1 MKTRQKKMT
10 ETFENYELIAQGA
23 EARLY
28 KGTYLD
34 RPVLIKHRFIKK
46 YRHEML
52 DKSLASHQI
61 KSEARALSRATA
73 AGVLAPT
80 IYHVDLNRRNIYM
93 EYLNNT
99 ITVKKFI
106 DENISQ
112 QETFW
117 QLTKLIA
124 KILGNLIGK
133 LHSENIFHGDL
144 TTSNILLRD
153 ISNESKDI
161 RRDQVILIDF
171 GLAHVNCSVE
181 DSAVDLYVLERSL
194 KSAHSKLRDL
204 FAIILEGYFE
214 SYIEKKQEERG
225 KQVLNKLKEVRSRG
239 RRRVMIG

>member
-1 MKTRQKKMT
+1 M
-10 ETFENYELIAQGA
+10 ENFFL
-23 EARLY
+23 LF
-28 KGTYLD
+28 L
-34 RPVLIKHRFIKK
+34 
-46 YRHEML
+46 
-52 DKSLASHQI
+52 
-61 KSEARALSRATA
+61 
-73 AGVLAPT
+73 GVPAPT

-153 ISNESKDI
+153 VSNESKDI
-161 RRDQVILIDF
+161 KRGIQNNLYYYLFTFTKKKMFLLDQVILIDF

>member
-1 MKTRQKKMT
+1 MT
-10 ETFENYELIAQGA
+10 EAFENYELIAQGA

-28 KGTYLD
+28 KGTYLN
-34 RPVLIKHRFIKK
+34 RPVLIKHRFVKK
-46 YRHEML
+46 YRHEIL
-52 DKSLASHQI
+52 DKSLVNHQI

-73 AGVLAPT
+73 AGVLTPAL
-80 IYHVDLNRRNIYM
+80 YHVDLHRRNIYM

-99 ITVKKFI
+99 MTVKKFI
-106 DENISQ
+106 DENIS
-112 QETFW
+112 EDESFW
-117 QLTKLIA
+117 QVARSIA
-124 KILGNLIGK
+124 KVLGNLVGK

-153 ISNESKDI
+153 VTNESRDVKK
-161 RRDQVILIDF
+161 DQVILIDF

-194 KSAHSKLRDL
+194 KSAHSKLKDL
-204 FAIILEGYFE
+204 IFTILEGYLE
-214 SYIEKKQEERG
+214 NYVEKKQEERG